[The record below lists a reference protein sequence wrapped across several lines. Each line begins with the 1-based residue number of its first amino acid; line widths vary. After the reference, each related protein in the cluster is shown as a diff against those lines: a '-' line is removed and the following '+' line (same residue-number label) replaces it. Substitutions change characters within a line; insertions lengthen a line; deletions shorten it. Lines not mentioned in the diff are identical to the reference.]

1 MKRVNLAVLLL
12 ILTVCAFSGIVT
24 EEQARDFFSD
34 ALQSWYEGD
43 VSHAR
48 EMMERALSGLV
59 YVGDIPEFWYLT
71 AKIEIETGLVEKA
84 REDLK
89 TILVVSPGRSEVV
102 SLLKEIDWLTNETRI
117 PTPTFSNTVFKY
129 NGFVNGIEWF
139 YSPVDVKFH
148 EDSLYIADKANK
160 RIVRIK
166 DGQYSSMKLSFEPDS
181 IAFSNDGNLVALGEG
196 KLVHLYE
203 DGEDILSEGFSSGIL
218 AGFDRNGYLWGA
230 DIDRIF
236 FYDGNNV
243 NIIPM
248 KNFMIITDI
257 ELSPSGIWVLN
268 AAKDELI
275 LIDKDT
281 FEEKER
287 LPAYGSWC
295 FETTLDGKPVVI
307 SEGYVCLVTKSGLS
321 RLFKTPDGTMNV
333 EYSYPFFAF
342 LNWKDHCVDVH
353 IAKGTEPLIV
363 KVDRIEMKQDSVELT
378 VRFEDVFGNI
388 LQFVHN
394 FVSVREGGGPV
405 FISLEP
411 SYRRLSKISTTQ
423 EYFLAQQLSSIPRG
437 RGYAVVFESIDD
449 RAWKRSTLVTLRE
462 KGIRIFTKESPFSE
476 VAFLS
481 GGSTNINDNKEFLEL
496 TWKIM
501 FKRKRPAPSDIVPVA
516 VELKMPEG
524 VYSDTIY
531 YTKGL
536 VTQSTTPSLR

>member
-1 MKRVNLAVLLL
+1 MRCIGSVVLLL
-12 ILTVCAFSGIVT
+12 LLSVYIFSGIVT
-24 EEQARDFFSD
+24 EEQARDFFSN
-34 ALQSWYEGD
+34 ALQLWYEGD

-48 EMMERALSGLV
+48 EMMEKALSGLV

-89 TILVVSPGRSEVV
+89 TVLVVSPGRSEVV

-117 PTPTFSNTVFKY
+117 STPTFSPRGFKY

-139 YSPVDVKFH
+139 YSPVDIKFH
-148 EDSLYIADKANK
+148 ADSLYIADKANK
-160 RIVRIK
+160 RIVFIK
-166 DGQYSSMKLSFEPDS
+166 DGRYNSVKLSFEPDT
-181 IAFSNDGNLVALGEG
+181 IALSSDGRLVGLGEG
-196 KLVHLYE
+196 KLVRISE
-203 DGEDILSEGFSSGIL
+203 NGEDILSEGFSNGIL

-236 FYDGNNV
+236 FYDGNDVNV
-243 NIIPM
+243 IPM

-257 ELSPSGIWVLN
+257 ELSPLGIWVLN
-268 AAKDELI
+268 AAKDELV
-275 LIDKDT
+275 LIDKNT

-295 FETTLDGKPVVI
+295 FETTLDGKPMVI
-307 SEGYVCLVTKSGLS
+307 SEGYVCLVTKTGPLK
-321 RLFKTPDGTMNV
+321 LFKAPDGTMNI

-342 LNWKDHCVDVH
+342 LNWKEHSVDIH

-388 LQFVHN
+388 LQFIHD
-394 FVSVREGGGPV
+394 FVTVREGGGPV
-405 FISLEP
+405 FINLEP
-411 SYRRLSKISTTQ
+411 SYRRLSKINTTQ

-437 RGYAVVFESIDD
+437 KGYAVVFESIDD
-449 RAWKRSTLVTLRE
+449 RTWKRSTLVTLRE
-462 KGIRIFTKESPFSE
+462 KGIRIFTKESLFSE
-476 VAFLS
+476 IAFLS
-481 GGSTNINDNKEFLEL
+481 GGSTGINDSKEFSEL
-496 TWKIM
+496 IWKIT
-501 FKRKRPAPSDIVPVA
+501 FKRKRPSPSDIVPVV

-531 YTKGL
+531 YTRGL
-536 VTQSTTPSLR
+536 VTQ